1 MPLAGSGAEP
11 RSTPFCACVAIVCY
25 IGSLLAWPDTK
36 GQDMV
41 PDLEL
46 LPAGPGGTA

>member
-1 MPLAGSGAEP
+1 
-11 RSTPFCACVAIVCY
+11 VAIVCY
-25 IGSLLAWPDTK
+25 IGSLLAWPDTM
-36 GQDMV
+36 GQEMV